1 MNQSILFPDI
11 QHWDETTQFVRFPAQ
26 QAGALIECKISL
38 ASLVE
43 LNKNEFV
50 ETNAKDIGQRALEV
64 FAQARFDIEELAEA
78 LIEDEAFDQFG
89 EVQISSS

>member
-11 QHWDETTQFVRFPAQ
+11 QQWDEAAQFVRFPAQ

-38 ASLVE
+38 VSLAE
-43 LNKNEFV
+43 LNNIEFI
-50 ETNAKDIGQRALEV
+50 ETIAEDIGQRALEV
-64 FAQARFDIEELAEA
+64 FSQARFDIEELAEE

-89 EVQISSS
+89 EIQINPS